1 MTMVRTDVV
10 IGSEQAIAGSRRYY
24 SSDLILTRKHLKCTT
39 QIDLPVEDEQAAE
52 GARTM
57 MW

>member
-1 MTMVRTDVV
+1 MTMMRTDVV

-24 SSDLILTRKHLKCTT
+24 SSDLILMRKHLKCTT
-39 QIDLPVEDEQAAE
+39 QIDPVEDEPEAE
-52 GARTM
+52 EARTM